1 MRGNELKHDIECEQ
15 ASRSIL
21 NKWRNGEWT
30 NNFIDQDIRINTSS
44 TAFPSPDQCFYS
56 NSKKTGIALEFKPA
70 ERETKRGIL
79 TGLGQTIAY
88 LKDSNHSASA
98 LVIPEKIGNDNFP
111 IGNFMKSVFEEQIY
125 GKLPIALYSFKTN
138 NPSNVILL
146 CNISNKLKPENEFD
160 FKRTNTTYWAAWREN
175 YPSVNFNLLKT
186 AYEETSKGEDRI
198 NTIWKKFY
206 KNYYCYPEN
215 TTDTLDLLNSKL
227 FTWDKPIIWAEN
239 IKKKLSKAKKE
250 GVINEEQAIVRLKW
264 HASTDQKE
272 KDKYWPLLDSLPEYL
287 KPRHNRDND
296 FDDQKKNKRNNIT
309 HCGLWKNENWE
320 LTEVGREYVSRINK
334 GFNELE
340 EMAIIMLGS
349 GRYGELIRDIQNLQ
363 KFTKRDNQNEFL
375 GNLKEQ
381 FINRGYIGVNPNRAE
396 SGSRKFLQSE
406 RQIMKRFNLLKMN
419 DNKFFF
425 KDIGFIFNQE
435 RVNKLLDIYY
445 NVYGKKIDLAA

>member
-146 CNISNKLKPENEFD
+146 CNISNKLSQK
-160 FKRTNTTYWAAWREN
+160 TN
-175 YPSVNFNLLKT
+175 S
-186 AYEETSKGEDRI
+186 I
-198 NTIWKKFY
+198 
-206 KNYYCYPEN
+206 
-215 TTDTLDLLNSKL
+215 
-227 FTWDKPIIWAEN
+227 
-239 IKKKLSKAKKE
+239 
-250 GVINEEQAIVRLKW
+250 
-264 HASTDQKE
+264 
-272 KDKYWPLLDSLPEYL
+272 
-287 KPRHNRDND
+287 
-296 FDDQKKNKRNNIT
+296 
-309 HCGLWKNENWE
+309 
-320 LTEVGREYVSRINK
+320 
-334 GFNELE
+334 
-340 EMAIIMLGS
+340 
-349 GRYGELIRDIQNLQ
+349 
-363 KFTKRDNQNEFL
+363 
-375 GNLKEQ
+375 LKEQ
-381 FINRGYIGVNPNRAE
+381 I
-396 SGSRKFLQSE
+396 Q
-406 RQIMKRFNLLKMN
+406 
-419 DNKFFF
+419 
-425 KDIGFIFNQE
+425 QE
-435 RVNKLLDIYY
+435 ALCQDFEQ
-445 NVYGKKIDLAA
+445 